1 MGFIKNRPISYIPTN
16 DEKYISFSIGDLTFI
31 DSLQFLNAS
40 LEKTNFKLTKEGFEK
55 FRVLK
60 SYIEEE
66 KIPLLLM
73 KGVYPYEYF
82 DSFEKFSET
91 VLPPKSFLLLAVV
104 FENFRGICLNYFKLD
119 PAHFYTAPSLS
130 WAACLKMTNV
140 ELQLIT
146 DIDMHLYL

>member
-1 MGFIKNRPISYIPTN
+1 
-16 DEKYISFSIGDLTFI
+16 
-31 DSLQFLNAS
+31 
-40 LEKTNFKLTKEGFEK
+40 
-55 FRVLK
+55 
-60 SYIEEE
+60 
-66 KIPLLLM
+66 M

-104 FENFRGICLNYFKLD
+104 FENFRVICLNYYKLD

>member
-1 MGFIKNRPISYIPTN
+1 MYTNQWWKVYFIFHRGFDFYRLSTVFECLIS
-16 DEKYISFSIGDLTFI
+16 
-31 DSLQFLNAS
+31 
-40 LEKTNFKLTKEGFEK
+40 KTNFKLTKEGFEK

-66 KIPLLLM
+66 KIALLLM

-104 FENFRGICLNYFKLD
+104 FENFRGICLNYYKLD

>member
-1 MGFIKNRPISYIPTN
+1 
-16 DEKYISFSIGDLTFI
+16 
-31 DSLQFLNAS
+31 
-40 LEKTNFKLTKEGFEK
+40 
-55 FRVLK
+55 
-60 SYIEEE
+60 
-66 KIPLLLM
+66 M

-104 FENFRGICLNYFKLD
+104 FENFRGICLNYYKLD

-146 DIDMHLYL
+146 DIDMHLYLQAGLRGGLSVISNRYSKANNKYLEILDHMENQSISCTQMRITCMVMPCRNRCLQNNFVTAQFNLLAKKL